1 MVELETINLL
11 VQIVGVSAAAIATV
25 VGVRSYMISNKRAEE
40 AKKKEQETKD
50 RELETRQAQLF
61 MQIYGAYSSKEIQ
74 EAYGELMIW
83 EWKDLDDFT
92 SKYYHRKSLDVMNK
106 WTAFVNGLGILVYE
120 ELIDVKLVYNL
131 VWVELLNF
139 YIRFELI
146 LKEIWERRKEPDEG
160 KFVWYLIEECM
171 RIYEERH
178 GRKYISPSG
187 PIALTHTEKPRTSD
201 SNLQ

>member
-11 VQIVGVSAAAIATV
+11 VQIVGVSAAAIATA
-25 VGVRSYMISNKRAEE
+25 R
-40 AKKKEQETKD
+40 
-50 RELETRQAQLF
+50 
-61 MQIYGAYSSKEIQ
+61 
-74 EAYGELMIW
+74 AYGELMIW

-92 SKYYHRKSLDVMNK
+92 SKYYHRKSLDVINK

-131 VWVELLNF
+131 AWVELLNF

-146 LKEIWERRKEPDEG
+146 LKEIGERRKEPDEG
-160 KFVWYLIEECM
+160 KFVGYLIEECM

-178 GRKYISPSG
+178 GRKYTSPSG